1 MIPFLGLQVA
11 LNKIKE
17 EILPSAIIQASC
29 VQLSTQYINRALNQ
43 EARKKNMG
51 FFNSMVLIK
60 FS

>member
-29 VQLSTQYINRALNQ
+29 VQLSTQYINRTLNQ